1 MRLGRLRRLTALRVL
16 RNGSAPRPRLAAFL
30 ANLNALVN
38 GPLRELRP
46 TALTPLLA
54 ARRTGAVLRLA
65 ALLPLLATRFAVLFM
80 RFLSLLKNATTNLL
94 IYGTDAL
101 LFVQNAGALNLDDEL
116 MVLELVFL
124 TVVVVIVPL
133 ILVLVEVL
141 GAVVTL
147 VLVDELMAF

>member
-1 MRLGRLRRLTALRVL
+1 
-16 RNGSAPRPRLAAFL
+16 
-30 ANLNALVN
+30 
-38 GPLRELRP
+38 
-46 TALTPLLA
+46 
-54 ARRTGAVLRLA
+54 
-65 ALLPLLATRFAVLFM
+65 M